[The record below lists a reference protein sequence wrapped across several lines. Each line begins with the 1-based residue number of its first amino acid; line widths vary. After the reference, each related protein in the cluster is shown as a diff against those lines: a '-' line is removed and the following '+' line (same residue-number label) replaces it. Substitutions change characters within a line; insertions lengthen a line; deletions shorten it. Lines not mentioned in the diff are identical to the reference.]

1 MALGLHWFCLCLVLH
16 GALGYSQNNLEEKI
30 EKLEKKL
37 ELMHDVVTQLN
48 SENDDLKTRVKALE
62 HLVIDGNNFE
72 NYQREPLRRS
82 GNSNEGQMTFAD
94 KTNIPENEI
103 DNNLVER
110 RFRESEIKVRI
121 PMERKRIGKLA
132 FYMFK
137 EEHIT

>member
-72 NYQREPLRRS
+72 NYQHEPLRRS
-82 GNSNEGQMTFAD
+82 GNSNEGQMTLAD

-110 RFRESEIKVRI
+110 RFRESEIKDRI
-121 PMERKRIGKLA
+121 PME
-132 FYMFK
+132 
-137 EEHIT
+137 